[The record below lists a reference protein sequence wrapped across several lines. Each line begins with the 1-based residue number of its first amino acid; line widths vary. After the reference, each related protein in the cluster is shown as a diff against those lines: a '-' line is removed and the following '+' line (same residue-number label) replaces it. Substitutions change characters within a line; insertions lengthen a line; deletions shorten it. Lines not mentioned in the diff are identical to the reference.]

1 MVFMLVVAGL
11 VVCAY
16 QAVRAQRLLFS
27 ALWLAGASA
36 LTALLMY
43 LMGAPEVAVIEL
55 SVGAGLVTVL
65 FVFAINIAGEEGLGL
80 PSIVPRPL
88 AWLLVVFFI
97 SLFGWINLGLP
108 GIELMGVT
116 AAGFA
121 DAVWQDRQLDL
132 FLQILLIFSGVLAIL
147 GLMADPI
154 PAHAGEGK
162 SPASTLSAANAPAAA
177 AGNGEV
183 RVQQDH
189 PEQEPVLA
197 EPEEKGA

>member
-16 QAVRAQRLLFS
+16 QAVVAQRLLFS

-43 LMGAPEVAVIEL
+43 MMGAPEVAVIEL

-65 FVFAINIAGEEGLGL
+65 FVFAINIAGEEGLNL
-80 PSIVPRPL
+80 PPIVPRPL

-97 SLFGWINLGLP
+97 LLFGWINSGLP
-108 GIELMGVT
+108 GLQWMYVSQAE
-116 AAGFA
+116 FA
-121 DAVWQDRQLDL
+121 NAVWQDRQLDL

-147 GLMADPI
+147 GLMADPR
-154 PAHAGEGK
+154 PAHAGE
-162 SPASTLSAANAPAAA
+162 AQQPAAA
-177 AGNGEV
+177 LS
-183 RVQQDH
+183 
-189 PEQEPVLA
+189 EQSSPAPAPEPVLA
-197 EPEEKGA
+197 GPEEGGA